1 MPRISR
7 PPRRA
12 QSLPP
17 LKVPANVGES
27 GLKDAMPCT
36 PYSNKANNKKIN
48 PTVRRIFKTNQ
59 HLEKIKIIKKA
70 QDAHLIL
77 QKYPTRHSKIIPT
90 YRKLK
95 YGMKKK
101 FYNSTP
107 DTIHTKTKPNHQ
119 GSESHAGHFLKVSRN
134 APTRQ
139 KKTHLQP
146 TEKSTNSSD
155 TI

>member
-1 MPRISR
+1 M
-7 PPRRA
+7 
-12 QSLPP
+12 L
-17 LKVPANVGES
+17 
-27 GLKDAMPCT
+27 CT
-36 PYSNKANNKKIN
+36 PDSNEADNQKIG
-48 PTVRRIFKTNQ
+48 PTVRRIFLKNQ

-107 DTIHTKTKPNHQ
+107 DTIHTKTKPNQ
-119 GSESHAGHFLKVSRN
+119 TTK
-134 APTRQ
+134 APNRMQ
-139 KKTHLQP
+139 
-146 TEKSTNSSD
+146 D
-155 TI
+155 TS

>member
-1 MPRISR
+1 M
-7 PPRRA
+7 
-12 QSLPP
+12 L
-17 LKVPANVGES
+17 
-27 GLKDAMPCT
+27 CT
-36 PYSNKANNKKIN
+36 PYSNEADNQKIG
-48 PTVRRIFKTNQ
+48 PTVRRIFKKSA
-59 HLEKIKIIKKA
+59 LRKIKNHKKV

-77 QKYPTRHSKIIPT
+77 QKHPTRHSKIIPT

-139 KKTHLQP
+139 KNPLAANRKI
-146 TEKSTNSSD
+146 N
-155 TI
+155 